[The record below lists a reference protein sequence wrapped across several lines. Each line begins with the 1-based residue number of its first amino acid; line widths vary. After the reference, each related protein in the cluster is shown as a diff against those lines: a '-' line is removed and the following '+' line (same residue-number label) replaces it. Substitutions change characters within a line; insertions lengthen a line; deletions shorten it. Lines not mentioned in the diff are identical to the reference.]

1 MGRGRRVAIIS
12 VVFLCLTIIIPFVY
26 YVAARPY
33 PLIIKGD
40 YVEGNPEGQE
50 SDTDSVTG
58 AVIPNGPVVYHMNGP
73 KTVVKMDREAA
84 KAGIRMYL
92 GGPYDVPTRSSYL
105 STNLVNGTVTQT
117 IEVEIH
123 CAHNVY
129 LLIDLPDE
137 VKLDSQAYRL
147 NVTNSGDRDG
157 CNTIYY
163 VGWLV
168 VGVFCLTFL
177 IVSIFTGL
185 KAMTLSR
192 KKKEYTMIGGMEED
206 EEGEEDM

>member
-1 MGRGRRVAIIS
+1 M
-12 VVFLCLTIIIPFVY
+12 
-26 YVAARPY
+26 
-33 PLIIKGD
+33 
-40 YVEGNPEGQE
+40 
-50 SDTDSVTG
+50 
-58 AVIPNGPVVYHMNGP
+58 IPNGPVVYHMNGP

-129 LLIDLPDE
+129 LLIDLPGERDCRSISEHLEDE